1 MELEKI
7 DKNISI
13 CGILGKPLDHTLS
26 PVMHNAGFTA
36 SGLNFRYIP
45 LEVSEEQLSDTI
57 ENLKERH
64 FRGLNITI
72 PYKSKVMQYLDSI
85 DDLASKIGAVNT
97 IVNNDGVLTVA
108 SMFINDEFDGTVT
121 IGFKSSDLKNDLEF
135 EIVEAMVS
143 DIDGVDGAIE
153 ALKPTGI
160 DVDDNSKK
168 VLILGAGGSAR
179 AVCFGLARLGL
190 SLVITNRTN
199 EGAEQLAKELKRNT
213 EASAVLLDE
222 INEIIDE
229 INIIINCTPVGMK
242 GMNNYNNSSPISS
255 ELLRKNMI
263 VFDIVYNP
271 METSLLRDAKEVGAK
286 IIYGYE
292 MLVRQGARSF
302 ELWTGKPAPMDVM
315 REAVLRELNK

>member
-36 SGLNFRYIP
+36 SGLNFRYIQ

-97 IVNNDGVLTVA
+97 IVNNDGVLTGY
-108 SMFINDEFDGTVT
+108 NTD
-121 IGFKSSDLKNDLEF
+121 
-135 EIVEAMVS
+135 
-143 DIDGVDGAIE
+143 VDGAIE